1 LTTIKA
7 KGNNGKQKISGYQTE
22 FPWANQKID
31 WFDLPVRSTDPILEN
46 YDREKLLKK
55 LNKLLK

>member
-31 WFDLPVRSTDPILEN
+31 WFDPPVRSAN
-46 YDREKLLKK
+46 DREKLLKK
-55 LNKLLK
+55 KLK